1 MMGPQ
6 IDQQMENFNRVK
18 DLILSKLVD
27 ENMLKQEDADEFGD
41 RCQVL
46 LYKGNWFKSWFQKNK
61 TTVKSDGDDF
71 YIRIIEMH
79 KKEDDLDRLLRRTT
93 GNYDE

>member
-1 MMGPQ
+1 MTEQ
-6 IDQQMENFNRVK
+6 LLDEQMDNFNKVK
-18 DLILSKLVD
+18 DIILTKLVD
-27 ENMLKQEDADEFGD
+27 EKLIDEDDANEFRE

-46 LYKGNWFKSWFQKNK
+46 LYKGNWFKEWFGKNK
-61 TTVKSDGDDF
+61 STTKSNGNEY

-93 GNYDE
+93 GDYEQ